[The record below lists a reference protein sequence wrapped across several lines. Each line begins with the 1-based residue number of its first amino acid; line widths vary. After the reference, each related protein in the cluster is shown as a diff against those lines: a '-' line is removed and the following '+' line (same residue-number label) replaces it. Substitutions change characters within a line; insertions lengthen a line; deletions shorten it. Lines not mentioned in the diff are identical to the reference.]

1 MNGSAFEVRVA
12 KSPELAARAIED
24 ATHTLSAG
32 DRSAATRAYRAAVL
46 AQLQHSASWSNLA
59 ALGIALGDTEGA
71 GQHAQ
76 RALQLDANNSDAWVN
91 FGVAS
96 WHAGR
101 RRDAAQA
108 MERALTRSPGLE
120 AAAFNLSRMLRSLPD
135 NARAAAVLATAL
147 QHNRGSWRLYL
158 ADAEVA
164 RLLMQHDRVRS
175 SILPA
180 LRLLTKTLDATQPG
194 ASGLRPPSGA
204 DVCSALH
211 AACDRL
217 DALGISYHLM
227 AGTLLAIVKDGQLFP
242 HDKDVD
248 LALPDLDDASRE
260 RVHACFAEDSQFRMF
275 PRAPEGS
282 GRIGVIGVIH
292 DATGVGIDLM
302 LPMLQPD
309 GGMRHGIGW
318 PDQLESVL
326 RPYAIGELHWDGRD
340 WPVPVPTEQY
350 LEDLYGVDW
359 RQQVCTEAGV
369 PYDRCYSDTM
379 VCNPSRTPESRP
391 RAISL
396 GLIRLMHALGA
407 REWAKAVAYCAQV
420 QHREPLLEVHQ
431 VLKKL
436 QAAGHDGLRFDG

>member
-1 MNGSAFEVRVA
+1 MSHLQLEVRVA
-12 KSPELAARAIED
+12 KTPELAARAIED

-32 DRSAATRAYRAAVL
+32 DPSTATRAYRAA
-46 AQLQHSASWSNLA
+46 AQAPLKHPVSWSNLA
-59 ALGIALGDTEGA
+59 ALGIALGDIEGA
-71 GQHAQ
+71 VQHAQ
-76 RALQLDANNSDAWVN
+76 RALQLDAKNSDAWVN
-91 FGVAS
+91 FGVAG
-96 WHAGR
+96 WYAGR

-108 MERALTRSPGLE
+108 MDRALTLSPGLE
-120 AAAFNLSRMLRSLPD
+120 AAVLNLSRMLRSLPD
-135 NARAAAVLATAL
+135 NARAAEVLAIAL
-147 QHNRGSWRLYL
+147 QHNPGSWRLSL

-175 SILPA
+175 SILQA
-180 LRLLTKTLDATQPG
+180 LRLRAKTLDATQSG

-204 DVCSALH
+204 DVSSALH

-217 DALGISYHLM
+217 DALGVSYHLM

-248 LALPDLDDASRE
+248 LALPDLDDASRD
-260 RVHACFAEDSQFRMF
+260 RVHAGFAEDPQFRMF
-275 PRAPEGS
+275 PGAPDGS

-292 DATGVGIDLM
+292 DASGVSIDLM
-302 LPMLQPD
+302 LPMRQSD
-309 GGMRHGIGW
+309 GHMRNGIGW

-326 RPYAIGELHWDGRD
+326 RPYAIGTLHWDGRD
-340 WPVPVPTEQY
+340 WPVPVPIEQY
-350 LEDLYGVDW
+350 LEDVYGVDW
-359 RQQVCTEAGV
+359 RQQVCTEAAV
-369 PYDRCYSDTM
+369 AYDRCYSDTM

-396 GLIRLMHALGA
+396 GLIRLMHALDA

-420 QHREPLLEVHQ
+420 QHREPLPEVQ
-431 VLKKL
+431 AVLKKL

>member
-1 MNGSAFEVRVA
+1 MSQLQLEVRVA

-32 DRSAATRAYRAAVL
+32 NHGAATRAYRAAVL
-46 AQLQHSASWSNLA
+46 ARPRHPVSWSNLA
-59 ALGIALGDTEGA
+59 ALGIALGDIEGA

-76 RALQLDANNSDAWVN
+76 RALQLDARNSDAWVN

-120 AAAFNLSRMLRSLPD
+120 AAALNLGRMLRSLPD

-147 QHNRGSWRLYL
+147 QHNPGSWRLCL
-158 ADAEVA
+158 ADAEVT
-164 RLLMQHDRVRS
+164 RLLMQHDRVRT
-175 SILPA
+175 SILQA
-180 LRLLTKTLDATQPG
+180 LRLRVKTLDATRPG

-204 DVCSALH
+204 DVRGALH
-211 AACDRL
+211 VACDRL
-217 DALGISYHLM
+217 DALGVSYHLM

-260 RVHACFAEDSQFRMF
+260 RVHAGFADDSQFRMF
-275 PRAPEGS
+275 PRAPDGS
-282 GRIGVIGVIH
+282 GPIGVIGVIH

-302 LPMLQPD
+302 LPMRQPD
-309 GGMRHGIGW
+309 GGVRNAIGW

-326 RPYAIGELHWDGRD
+326 RPCAIGTLHWDGRD

-350 LEDLYGVDW
+350 LEDVYGVDW

-369 PYDRCYSDTM
+369 AYDRCYSDTM
-379 VCNPSRTPESRP
+379 VCNPSRTPESRS

-396 GLIRLMHALGA
+396 GLIRLMHALDA
-407 REWAKAVAYCAQV
+407 CEWAKAVAYCAQV
-420 QHREPLLEVHQ
+420 QHREPLPEVQ
-431 VLKKL
+431 AVLKKL